1 MKDFILF
8 IIVWVIVMTFI
19 IGGNEIY
26 IRIKEKKEKKKKVLW
41 YLNNIFGE
49 KRAKLISSKK
59 LEEIKI

>member
-8 IIVWVIVMTFI
+8 IIVWVITMTFI
-19 IGGNEIY
+19 LGGNEIY